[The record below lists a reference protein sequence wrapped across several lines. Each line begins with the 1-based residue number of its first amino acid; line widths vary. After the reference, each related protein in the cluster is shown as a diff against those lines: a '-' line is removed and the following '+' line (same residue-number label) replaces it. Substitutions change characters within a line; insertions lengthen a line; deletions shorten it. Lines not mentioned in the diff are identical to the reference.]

1 MAGWDRKG
9 EVGSWP
15 GFTWALLSSTEE
27 EKAEAR
33 EFEEDQVAGRLKE
46 DVVSV
51 EGEGWQGRDGICLL
65 LGSHSFALHTARA
78 EGQAAEVSGKGGEWA
93 RHFGVRLEGSTW
105 GSGQMAQLGTQA
117 VGSSL

>member
-1 MAGWDRKG
+1 M
-9 EVGSWP
+9 ESWP
-15 GFTWALLSSTEE
+15 GFTWAPLSSTEE

-51 EGEGWQGRDGICLL
+51 KGEWWQGRDGICLL
-65 LGSHSFALHTARA
+65 LGSHSSPLHAARA

-93 RHFGVRLEGSTW
+93 GHFGVRLEGITW
-105 GSGQMAQLGTQA
+105 VGGQMAQLGSQA
-117 VGSSL
+117 VGSLL